1 MIELLFKPIGA
12 KMNYKVTAV
21 NFESGYVYY
30 EQGGMTIKELLINGK
45 LSVKG
50 QTGGLFDADK

>member
-1 MIELLFKPIGA
+1 MIELLFKPKGA

-21 NFESGYVYY
+21 NFESGYVYF
-30 EQGGMTIKELLINGK
+30 EQGTMTVKALLINGK

-50 QTGGLFDADK
+50 QTKGLFDADK